1 MWEQVNRILRQAGG
15 QIVGYTVDFLPGVLV
30 SLTVILVAFI
40 VALVVRVLVVRG
52 LRGLDFDRRAQQVG
66 LAAFTMWPASASPS
80 LTVARVAYWTILILG
95 FLASLT
101 ALNATIPSQLALSVF
116 AYVPRLLA
124 ALLILV
130 AGILVA
136 RFLARSVLIGAVN
149 MQIGSARLLSLAV
162 KWVILLVT
170 PAMALDQLGI
180 GQRIVPLAFGILFG
194 GVVLAASLALGL
206 GAKDA
211 VSRTIER
218 QLREGGRPEEDKLDH
233 V

>member
-1 MWEQVNRILRQAGG
+1 MWEQLNRILRQAGS

-30 SLTVILVAFI
+30 SLTAILVAFI
-40 VALVVRVLVVRG
+40 VALLVRVLLVRA
-52 LRGLDFDRRAQQVG
+52 LRGLDFDRRAQQIG
-66 LAAFTMWPASASPS
+66 LAAFAMWPASATPS
-80 LTVARVAYWTILILG
+80 LTVARVVYWAILVLG
-95 FLASLT
+95 FLAGLT
-101 ALNATIPSQLALSVF
+101 ALNATIPSRLALSVF
-116 AYVPRLLA
+116 EYVPRLAA
-124 ALLILV
+124 ALLIVV
-130 AGILVA
+130 AGILMA

-149 MQIGSARLLSLAV
+149 MQILSARLLSLAV

-170 PAMALDQLGI
+170 AAMALDQLDI
-180 GQRIVPLAFGILFG
+180 GRRILPLAFGILFG

-218 QLREGGRPEEDKLDH
+218 QLRNSAKQEDDKLDH

>member
-1 MWEQVNRILRQAGG
+1 MWEQLNRILRQAGS

-40 VALVVRVLVVRG
+40 VALLVRVLLVRA
-52 LRGLDFDRRAQQVG
+52 LRALDFDRRAQQVG
-66 LAAFTMWPASASPS
+66 LAAFAMWPASANPS
-80 LTVARVAYWTILILG
+80 LTVARVVYWAILVLG
-95 FLASLT
+95 FLASFT
-101 ALNATIPSQLALSVF
+101 ALNATIPSRLALSVF
-116 AYVPRLLA
+116 EYVPRLAA
-124 ALLILV
+124 ALLIVV
-130 AGILVA
+130 AGILMA

-149 MQIGSARLLSLAV
+149 MQIQSARLLSLAV

-170 PAMALDQLGI
+170 AATALDQLDI
-180 GQRIVPLAFGILFG
+180 GRRILPLACGILFG

-218 QLREGGRPEEDKLDH
+218 QLRDSARQEGDKLDH